1 MDEVFSTPQ
10 SERNHAVAA
19 EHKQCTC
26 LKRRWFELS
35 EKNLSSDEMARLARF
50 VGARGWE
57 VSQERAVQHGRQMK
71 ISDGQDQATVAVY
84 STGKAL
90 VQGRS
95 SSLKDEL
102 AAWCSANLPRRVSRK
117 GAIEGAHLPNPAHA
131 GGIPRIG
138 IDESGKGDY
147 FGPLVAAGVFVD
159 RGSELVLVKMGVV
172 DSKRLPDAR
181 IAKLAESIRGECPH
195 SVVVIGPARYNQLY
209 ARMRNVNVMLA
220 WAHARCLENVLARVE
235 CGLAISDQFG
245 DESYLRQALME
256 RGRQIKLEQHPRA
269 EADVAVAAASIL
281 ARDEFV
287 RRLSTLSQQAGI
299 ELPKGASDPR
309 IVTVASEIASKGGRD
324 ALSNYAKLHFR
335 TTESLGI

>member
-1 MDEVFSTPQ
+1 MPS
-10 SERNHAVAA
+10 A
-19 EHKQCTC
+19 EQEESRCCCRKQNGTG

-35 EKNLSSDEMARLARF
+35 KKDLLVDDMSRLARF
-50 VGARGWE
+50 VAARGWE
-57 VSQERAVQHGRQMK
+57 VCQERAIQHGRQMK
-71 ISDGQDQATVAVY
+71 ISDGQNQAAVAVY

-102 AAWCSANLPRRVSRK
+102 AAWCSTNLRGRVSRT
-117 GAIEGAHLPNPAHA
+117 GAPEGAPSPNPAHA
-131 GGIPRIG
+131 RGIPRIG

-147 FGPLVAAGVFVD
+147 FGPMVAAGAYVD

-172 DSKRLPDAR
+172 DSKRLSDAR
-181 IAKLAESIRGECPH
+181 IAKLAAVIRSECPH
-195 SVVVIGPARYNQLY
+195 SVVAIGPARYNQLY
-209 ARMRNVNVMLA
+209 ASMSNVNVMLA

-287 RRLSTLSQQAGI
+287 RRLLALSQQAGI

-309 IVTVASEIASKGGRD
+309 IVAVASEIASKGGRE
-324 ALSNYAKLHFR
+324 ALAECAKLHFR